1 LTEFDFSG
9 ILLPVLLSISASIA
23 LFAIT
28 RYSKTSE
35 GTLTGTVKIAHVE
48 LTMAELERRIDERLE
63 RLENLIKEG
72 ERERRDVMA
81 RIYER
86 IEKLEAKILLHDY
99 RLNQVDSD
107 NGQSSERNVRGDN
120 ERR

>member
-1 LTEFDFSG
+1 MTEFDFSG

>member
-1 LTEFDFSG
+1 
-9 ILLPVLLSISASIA
+9 
-23 LFAIT
+23 
-28 RYSKTSE
+28 
-35 GTLTGTVKIAHVE
+35 
-48 LTMAELERRIDERLE
+48 
-63 RLENLIKEG
+63 
-72 ERERRDVMA
+72 MA